1 MQIKRAFTSPL
12 SYICIF
18 SRSKLRVESTR
29 KSLVRNSRVL
39 SDLSYNVSTQ
49 QVTEESVSIRIK
61 LLCWNDS
68 ILQQKE
74 YNCTPFAVLLR
85 FKCSTIG
92 MQKGYNCKRIR
103 DASIYTSK
111 KYRSSFYS
119 WAIFFCFHLSGS
131 NSRYLLSDVLGGS
144 AAALLM
150 TSDIYSK
157 KLIPCSLHEH
167 ASE

>member
-1 MQIKRAFTSPL
+1 MVYATSGNLNSDRASSPVWVSPPKDAPVCPPAGRL
-12 SYICIF
+12 HDDIAAS
-18 SRSKLRVESTR
+18 ST
-29 KSLVRNSRVL
+29 
-39 SDLSYNVSTQ
+39 
-49 QVTEESVSIRIK
+49 EG
-61 LLCWNDS
+61 
-68 ILQQKE
+68 
-74 YNCTPFAVLLR
+74 AVLTSKVNR
-85 FKCSTIG
+85 FGKWSTASENSKPIAG
-92 MQKGYNCKRIR
+92 INANNGQPKCKRIR

-131 NSRYLLSDVLGGS
+131 NSRYLLNGVLGGS
-144 AAALLM
+144 AAALFI